1 MKILTPIFLKN
12 RGFYVNF
19 LSPKCYVLLFMHSY
33 DGIYS
38 EICTFLKRNERIR
51 QQPAQ
56 RLVIV
61 ADVISVVTAHEHMN
75 SMALFIGLFGRPYL
89 LGISLTGRYNNV
101 AVKELNQ

>member
-1 MKILTPIFLKN
+1 
-12 RGFYVNF
+12 
-19 LSPKCYVLLFMHSY
+19 MHSY

-75 SMALFIGLFGRPYL
+75 SMALFIGLFERPYL
-89 LGISLTGRYNNV
+89 LGFSLTAYWN
-101 AVKELNQ
+101 